1 MALDILVV
9 DDDARIV
16 VRNLVEVL
24 PIDKVALHS
33 AYSGEEAV
41 KRLQERDY
49 GLVVLDYNMGG
60 MNGFE
65 TAKAIREIKPNVRMI
80 GFSSDW
86 LNDEAEQVGL
96 EFHAWDQ
103 GSISQYILRLLNN

>member
-9 DDDARIV
+9 DNDARIV
-16 VRNLVEVL
+16 VRNLGVIL
-24 PIDKVALHS
+24 PKDKITLHP

-41 KRLQERDY
+41 EQLRERDY
-49 GLVVLDYNMGG
+49 RLVVLDYNIGE

-65 TAKAIREIKPNVRMI
+65 TAKAIREIKPKVRMI

-86 LNDEAEQVGL
+86 FNDEAEQVGL
-96 EFHAWDQ
+96 EFYASDMY
-103 GSISQYILRLLNN
+103 SIAKHISGLLD

>member
-1 MALDILVV
+1 MALDALIV

-16 VRNLVEVL
+16 VRNLGVIL
-24 PIDKVALHS
+24 PKDKLVLHS

-41 KRLQERDY
+41 EQLRKRDY

-65 TAKAIREIKPNVRMI
+65 TAKTIRQIRPEVRMI

-86 LNDEAEQVGL
+86 FDDEAKEVGL
-96 EFHAWDQ
+96 EFYAYDQ
-103 GSISQYILRLLNN
+103 HSIAKYILGLLN

>member
-1 MALDILVV
+1 MALDALIV

-16 VRNLVEVL
+16 VRNLGVIL
-24 PIDKVALHS
+24 PKDKLVLHS

-41 KRLQERDY
+41 EQLRKRDY

-86 LNDEAEQVGL
+86 FNDEAEQVGL

-103 GSISQYILRLLNN
+103 SPISQYILRLLNN